1 MASYC
6 CCYCARVCVCVS
18 ACLSV
23 CREKEKAAQRE
34 MQVGTLLAAKD
45 RKVEDLKE
53 VCTGNRTSES
63 CALTSKLQCVRV
75 LDQHVLCLCLCV
87 IAHVSVRMCVCVQ
100 VLSSKESAL
109 CKVTEQWQTSQL
121 SLGEREKELSQV
133 SGQPV
138 ILYQVPHVHL
148 WWSMS
153 SECRVFDASL

>member
-53 VCTGNRTSES
+53 VCTGISTSES
-63 CALTSKLQCVRV
+63 CALTFMHVAVCVCTGPTCSV
-75 LDQHVLCLCLCV
+75 FVFVCDCTCV
-87 IAHVSVRMCVCVQ
+87 YMYVCMCVQ

-109 CKVTEQWQTSQL
+109 CEVTEQWQMSQL
-121 SLGEREKELSQV
+121 ALGEREKEVNQV
-133 SGQPV
+133 SRQHI
-138 ILYQVPHVHL
+138 ILYQVPLVVEHEV
-148 WWSMS
+148 
-153 SECRVFDASL
+153 